1 MVCTSSTTINVLAQ
15 SMILSLTPSHF
26 FFILPDMIA
35 LPDFTA
41 GAMENWGL
49 ITYRDTALLYEDGVS
64 SESQKQRVCAIVAH
78 ELAHQVSG
86 SF

>member
-1 MVCTSSTTINVLAQ
+1 
-15 SMILSLTPSHF
+15 
-26 FFILPDMIA
+26 MIA

-49 ITYRDTALLYEDGVS
+49 IIYRDTALLYEDGVS